1 MKESGITATLAPS
14 TSITKDT
21 DKTCGR
27 RVGIPTASTLDAE
40 IPLITPHYGI
50 DELVASGR
58 WVEVQIPLGTGNHY
72 CTLACY
78 YGYAGKTASERVMNE
93 RMLSHATS
101 RATAD
106 PDTPYLLFTDG
117 NVQYDKSKVIS
128 TMVISGLLIDLHSDY
143 NDLEVRAPTFNMHGI
158 TDP

>member
-1 MKESGITATLAPS
+1 MQKSHW
-14 TSITKDT
+14 
-21 DKTCGR
+21 
-27 RVGIPTASTLDAE
+27 
-40 IPLITPHYGI
+40 ITPHDGI

-78 YGYAGKTASERVMNE
+78 YGYAGKTACERVMNE
-93 RMLSHATS
+93 RMLGHASS

-117 NVQYDKSKVIS
+117 NVRSEKSKVIT
-128 TMVISGLLIDLHSDY
+128 TMVKSGLLIDLHCDF

-158 TDP
+158 TKIIETGDKGSSAIDYVLANHSGVDVAEDIV